1 MLPPQDDVTRAWGV
15 RLAHLLPEVDVGVP
29 ESDDEALLEIV
40 DADAAFGTITEEQLV
55 ASEGLRWLQAPAAA
69 PPAGY
74 FFDALI
80 EHSVVVTNLRGIY
93 NDHVA
98 THAVAMVLALARGL
112 HRYLPAQAEGRWE
125 PCRTEDSVVHLPE
138 ATVLVV
144 GLGGIGSEIAR
155 MVKAFGCRVTAT
167 DARVDEPPPWVDEL
181 AAPADLDRLIP
192 DADFVVLTVPHTP
205 ETEGL
210 IDARVLSRMKGTA
223 FLVNI
228 GRGMTVKLTDLVA
241 ALRDGVIRGA
251 GLDVFEIE
259 PLPQDHALWGLPN
272 VVITPHVAAT
282 GPYLD
287 ERRFEVLLEN
297 ARRFGAGKPL
307 VNVVDKSAWF

>member
-1 MLPPQDDVTRAWGV
+1 
-15 RLAHLLPEVDVGVP
+15 
-29 ESDDEALLEIV
+29 
-40 DADAAFGTITEEQLV
+40 
-55 ASEGLRWLQAPAAA
+55 
-69 PPAGY
+69 
-74 FFDALI
+74 
-80 EHSVVVTNLRGIY
+80 
-93 NDHVA
+93 
-98 THAVAMVLALARGL
+98 
-112 HRYLPAQAEGRWE
+112 
-125 PCRTEDSVVHLPE
+125 
-138 ATVLVV
+138 
-144 GLGGIGSEIAR
+144 
-155 MVKAFGCRVTAT
+155 
-167 DARVDEPPPWVDEL
+167 VDEPPPWVDEL